1 MSGFIR
7 TYVVYIVSERRVK
20 SDGKNRDGYKRRS
33 DPREKDKNGSL
44 LQSFKR
50 FRRSASFVLGTG
62 KILYPAYRGQ

>member
-20 SDGKNRDGYKRRS
+20 SDGKNRDSYKCCNA
-33 DPREKDKNGSL
+33 PRGNDKNGSL

-62 KILYPAYRGQ
+62 KILYPSYRG